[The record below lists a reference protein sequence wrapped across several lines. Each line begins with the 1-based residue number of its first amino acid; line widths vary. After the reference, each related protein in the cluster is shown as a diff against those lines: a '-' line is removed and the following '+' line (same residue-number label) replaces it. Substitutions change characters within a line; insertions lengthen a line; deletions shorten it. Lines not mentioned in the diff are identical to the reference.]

1 MVMESGMRI
10 AIVGAGAMGT
20 VFGAALRRA
29 GKDAT
34 LVDVSYPLVEHLT
47 SRGAIVDE
55 DGSSDR
61 VRIPA
66 TTDPASL
73 GTVDAVIMFVKC
85 YQTEAAAKLARPLV
99 GRDTIV
105 ASLQN
110 GWGNEDILARHYG
123 AQRVVAGV
131 TYHSARTS
139 ELGRVSHTSRGP
151 TYIGPFD
158 GGGMGAAER
167 LGQALS
173 DVGIET
179 HVTPAIGTQMWQKLV
194 LNCATLPIAALSG
207 LGTSGLGAVAEVR
220 ELVLRVA
227 AETCAV
233 ARAAGYDVDPGERI
247 ETISRALDAG
257 GDGKASMLQ
266 DIEAGR
272 RTELDVITGA
282 VLEQAR
288 ACGVEAPLNALLFA
302 LVRGYEQAHGLA

>member
-1 MVMESGMRI
+1 MVMGSGMRI

-29 GKDAT
+29 GQDAT
-34 LVDVSYPLVEHLT
+34 LVDVSHPLVEHL
-47 SRGAIVDE
+47 SREGAIVDE
-55 DGSSDR
+55 NGSSDHIH
-61 VRIPA
+61 IPA

-73 GTVDAVIMFVKC
+73 GTVDAVILFVKC
-85 YQTEAAAKLARPLV
+85 YQTEAAAELARPLV
-99 GRDTIV
+99 GPDTIV

-139 ELGRVSHTSRGP
+139 ELGRVAHTSRGP

-158 GGGMGAAER
+158 GGGLDAAQR
-167 LGQALS
+167 LGRALS

-194 LNCATLPIAALSG
+194 LNCATLPVAALSG
-207 LGTSGLGAVAEVR
+207 LSTSGLGSVPDVR
-220 ELVLRVA
+220 ELVLQVA

-233 ARAAGYDVDPGERI
+233 ARAAGYDVDPAERI
-247 ETISRALDAG
+247 ETISRALDGG

-282 VLEQAR
+282 VLRQAR
-288 ACGVEAPLNALLFA
+288 TSGVDAPLNGLLFA